1 LVENEKSIVKIY
13 FNSDAERRFEIL
25 CQNFSVFPG
34 IIESYTEGLVYQIQ
48 AERDYNRRK
57 ATGDLGV
64 SIQKIG
70 WTSDPTAKKA
80 VDNVMTRNAVITCEI
95 EGKEFEQLEHKEE
108 YKQDAYTLQL
118 MRTDYN
124 LFSKQL
130 CILNQKD
137 RELFTKYISREQCLG
152 DIADELEIQYE
163 SAYQRVRRIRRKMKR
178 QTVQFMAAF
187 AIRGS

>member
-1 LVENEKSIVKIY
+1 MVENEKSIVKIY
-13 FNSDAERRFEIL
+13 FNSDAEKRFEIL

-70 WTSDPTAKKA
+70 WASDPTAKKA

-163 SAYQRVRRIRRKMKR
+163 SAYQRVRRIRRKMKK

-187 AIRGS
+187 TIRGS

>member
-1 LVENEKSIVKIY
+1 VENEKSIVKIY

>member
-13 FNSDAERRFEIL
+13 FNSDAEKRFEIL

-178 QTVQFMAAF
+178 QT
-187 AIRGS
+187 RGTDYGIQRDRS

>member
-1 LVENEKSIVKIY
+1 MVENEKSIVKIY

-70 WTSDPTAKKA
+70 WTSDPTAQKA

-187 AIRGS
+187 TIRGS

>member
-1 LVENEKSIVKIY
+1 MVENEKSIVKIY

-70 WTSDPTAKKA
+70 WTSDPTSKKA

-187 AIRGS
+187 TIRGS

>member
-1 LVENEKSIVKIY
+1 MVENEKSIVKIY

>member
-118 MRTDYN
+118 IRTDYN

-187 AIRGS
+187 TIRGS

>member
-1 LVENEKSIVKIY
+1 MVENEKSIVKIY
-13 FNSDAERRFEIL
+13 FNADAEKRFEIL

-163 SAYQRVRRIRRKMKR
+163 SAYQRVRRIRRKMKK

-187 AIRGS
+187 TIRGS

>member
-1 LVENEKSIVKIY
+1 MEENEKSIVKIY

-80 VDNVMTRNAVITCEI
+80 VDNVMTRNAVTTCEI

-187 AIRGS
+187 TIRGS

>member
-1 LVENEKSIVKIY
+1 MVENEKSIVKIY
-13 FNSDAERRFEIL
+13 FNSDAEKRFEIL

-187 AIRGS
+187 TIRGS

>member
-1 LVENEKSIVKIY
+1 MVENEKSIVKIY

-137 RELFTKYISREQCLG
+137 RELFTKYISRKQCLG

-187 AIRGS
+187 TIRGS

>member
-1 LVENEKSIVKIY
+1 MVENEKSIVKIY

-25 CQNFSVFPG
+25 CQNFSVFSG

-187 AIRGS
+187 TIRGS

>member
-1 LVENEKSIVKIY
+1 MVENEKSIVKIY

-187 AIRGS
+187 TIRGS

>member
-13 FNSDAERRFEIL
+13 FNSDAEKRFEIL

-187 AIRGS
+187 TIRGS

>member
-1 LVENEKSIVKIY
+1 MVENEKSIVKIY
-13 FNSDAERRFEIL
+13 FNSDAEKRFEIL

>member
-1 LVENEKSIVKIY
+1 MVENEKSIVKIY

-34 IIESYTEGLVYQIQ
+34 IIESYTEGLVYQTQ

-187 AIRGS
+187 TIRGS

>member
-1 LVENEKSIVKIY
+1 
-13 FNSDAERRFEIL
+13 
-25 CQNFSVFPG
+25 
-34 IIESYTEGLVYQIQ
+34 
-48 AERDYNRRK
+48 
-57 ATGDLGV
+57 
-64 SIQKIG
+64 
-70 WTSDPTAKKA
+70 
-80 VDNVMTRNAVITCEI
+80 MTRNAVITCEI